1 MRRHLCLPL
10 SLVLANNA
18 VSVDRE
24 TSVRI
29 DSNTEKSRVSLKMK
43 KIEIYC
49 IVRPLLAD
57 KLI

>member
-1 MRRHLCLPL
+1 MRRHFCLPL
-10 SLVLANNA
+10 SLVLGNNA

-43 KIEIYC
+43 KIEIYY